1 MRRRKELREYVRIKP
16 SSPSTA
22 HCFTSDLWP
31 FSFTLWPIGGAVG
44 LHESAVPLISDQ
56 HTGLYMTPYN
66 AVLLCDTKAI
76 ISVGWQHHDKCFDV
90 YFLCCKCVFLYKQ
103 TEKLKFTSFKNIL
116 VFKFGKSFHHKDL
129 KFSPNN
135 ALKLFCMNC
144 AIQCSLNIIVHTVR
158 HTFLKMQ
165 SNATAQ
171 PLILPLKHSV
181 LIDTVKEVFMQLYF
195 FIHYSGRR
203 FL

>member
-1 MRRRKELREYVRIKP
+1 MELWGCMRVLCHWSLTSIPGCTWHHTVLSYCVTRRQSYLLGDSI
-16 SSPSTA
+16 
-22 HCFTSDLWP
+22 
-31 FSFTLWPIGGAVG
+31 
-44 LHESAVPLISDQ
+44 
-56 HTGLYMTPYN
+56 MTN
-66 AVLLCDTKAI
+66 VLMFI
-76 ISVGWQHHDKCFDV
+76 
-90 YFLCCKCVFLYKQ
+90 FLCCKCVFLYKQ
-103 TEKLKFTSFKNIL
+103 TEKLKFTGFKNIL